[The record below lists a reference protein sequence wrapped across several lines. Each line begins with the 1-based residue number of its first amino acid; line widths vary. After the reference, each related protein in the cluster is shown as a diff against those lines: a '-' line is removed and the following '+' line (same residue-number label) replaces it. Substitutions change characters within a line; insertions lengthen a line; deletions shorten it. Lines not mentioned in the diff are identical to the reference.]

1 MTQEEGRYAKQVGCY
16 PTISPAS
23 TGEIIS
29 FVVPEALGSAEIDN
43 NDIVGQTE
51 IVTDDISMPG

>member
-1 MTQEEGRYAKQVGCY
+1 MRNKQVRY

-43 NDIVGQTE
+43 YDIIAE
-51 IVTDDISMPG
+51 IVTDGISMPG